1 MILLDGTDGSSTN
14 AGDEILQEDGVPASS
29 GTYSGTASAI
39 GKILANEGVVDI
51 AQHEGEIS
59 ITEPQ
64 HRTVTATYI
73 VDQDF
78 NNVVLE
84 DDTDGKISTED
95 SIIQNGVISFD
106 RPFDYKGQPY
116 ENNYGF
122 LYYNHKIDQRV
133 SV

>member
-14 AGDEILQEDGVPASS
+14 AGDEILQEDGQPVSS
-29 GTYSGTASAI
+29 GTYSATTSAL
-39 GKILANEGVVDI
+39 GKILADEGVVDI

-73 VDQDF
+73 IDHDF

-84 DDTDGKISTED
+84 DDTGGKISTED
-95 SIIQNGVISFD
+95 SIIQNQVISFD